1 MASRGPWEF
10 LRRVGKLV
18 RPSHTITGAL
28 SLFIVAA
35 LTFSSMLSGCS
46 PAYFLRAAYEEGRIL
61 WRRQPITDF
70 LATPDLHNDTKE
82 KLTTVLAVREYAR
95 DVLKLNVAGSYA
107 SYSYV
112 DRPDLT
118 YIVLAAPATELRPY
132 TWWFLVV
139 GHVPY
144 KGFFSRSE
152 AQAEADRLHQQ
163 GYDTTIRTS
172 AAFSTLGWFDDPLL
186 SHLLRF
192 DKVALSAL
200 VFHEL
205 FHNTLYIKGAGAFN
219 ESAANFIGHR
229 AAIDFSRQKFGDK
242 SPEHRRAVQLWEEE
256 LEFADFI
263 EELIV
268 NLSGLYRRNIATE
281 DKLRL
286 REEVFARS
294 KSEWARR
301 IAARPSHRFRGFAQQ
316 PLNNAVL
323 MHYAVYLNNLQLFES
338 LYDLEGRN
346 LRQTI
351 AALEQSTK
359 RGGEPFAA
367 LRSWLDRHK
376 SATTEQAG

>member
-1 MASRGPWEF
+1 MASCRRWGV
-10 LRRVGKLV
+10 LRRLRKVV
-18 RPSHTITGAL
+18 CPPRMITRAF
-28 SLFIVAA
+28 SWSIIAA
-35 LTFSSMLSGCS
+35 LMLSSLLSGCS
-46 PAYFLRAAYEEGRIL
+46 PIYFLRAAYEEGRIL

-70 LATPDLHNDTKE
+70 LATPDLHTDTKE
-82 KLTTVLAVREYAR
+82 KLTTVLAVRDYAQN
-95 DVLKLNVAGSYA
+95 VLNLNVAGSYA

-118 YIVLAAPATELRPY
+118 YIVIAAPQTELRPY

-144 KGFFSRSE
+144 KGFFSKSE
-152 AQAEADRLHQQ
+152 AQWEAERLHKQ

-192 DKVALSAL
+192 DKIALAEV

-229 AAIDFSRQKFGDK
+229 AAIDFFAQRFGQE
-242 SPEHRRAVQLWEEE
+242 SAEHRRAVQRWEEE

-263 EELIV
+263 EELIN
-268 NLSGLYRRNIATE
+268 NLSGLYRRNIAKK

-294 KSEWARR
+294 QSEWARR
-301 IAARPSHRFRGFAQQ
+301 IASRPSHRFRGFPQQ

-323 MHYAVYLNNLQLFES
+323 MHYGVYLNNLQLFES
-338 LYDLEGRN
+338 LYELEGCN
-346 LRQTI
+346 LVRTI
-351 AALEQSTK
+351 AALQQSTQN
-359 RGGEPFAA
+359 GGEPFAA

-376 SATTEQAG
+376 TGAIEQAG

>member
-1 MASRGPWEF
+1 MASCRPSGW
-10 LRRVGKLV
+10 LRRLGKLV
-18 RPSHTITGAL
+18 YPAHAIPRAFSW
-28 SLFIVAA
+28 FMVAA
-35 LTFSSMLSGCS
+35 LILSSMLSGCS
-46 PAYFLRAAYEEGRIL
+46 PVYFLRAAYEEGRIL

-82 KLTTVLAVREYAR
+82 KLTTVLAVRDYAQN
-95 DVLKLNVAGSYA
+95 VLNLNVAGSYA

-118 YIVLAAPATELRPY
+118 YVVIAAPQTELRPY

-144 KGFFSRSE
+144 KGFFSKSE
-152 AQAEADRLHQQ
+152 AQSEAEHLHKL

-192 DKVALSAL
+192 DKIALSEV

-229 AAIDFSRQKFGDK
+229 AAIDFFRQRFGEE
-242 SPEHRRAVQLWEEE
+242 SAEHRRAVQRWEEE
-256 LEFADFI
+256 LEFAEFV

-268 NLSGLYRRNIATE
+268 NLSGLYRRNIAMD

-301 IAARPSHRFRGFAQQ
+301 IAARPSHRFRGFSQQ

-323 MHYAVYLNNLQLFES
+323 MHYGVYLNNLELFES

-346 LRQTI
+346 LGRTI
-351 AALEQSTK
+351 AALERSTK
-359 RGGEPFAA
+359 NGGEPFRA
-367 LRSWLDRHK
+367 LRSWLDGYK
-376 SATTEQAG
+376 SRTT